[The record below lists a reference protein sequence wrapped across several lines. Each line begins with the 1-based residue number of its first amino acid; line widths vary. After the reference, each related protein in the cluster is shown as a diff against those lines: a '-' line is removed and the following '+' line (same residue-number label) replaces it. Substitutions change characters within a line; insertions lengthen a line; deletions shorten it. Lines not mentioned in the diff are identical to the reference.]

1 MAVMNHEMRRSKQAI
16 DRQECWAVLERGT
29 SGVLALCGEEGQPY
43 AVPLS
48 YAILDGSLVFHSAL
62 TGLKLDLVRQSG
74 KASFCVIDRDD
85 VVPERFTTNYR
96 SVIAFG
102 DIEVVEDEDCRL
114 AAFHALG
121 ERYWP
126 GHEEDTM
133 QTIASSGK
141 RSAIIRLSVD
151 ALTGKEGAFLAK
163 QRREGA
169 SSENQR

>member
-1 MAVMNHEMRRSKQAI
+1 MNHEMRRSKQAI

-29 SGVLALCGEEGQPY
+29 SGVLALCGEDAQPY

-62 TGLKLDLVRQSG
+62 TGLKLDLVTQNG

-85 VVPERFTTNYR
+85 VVPDHFTTKYR

-102 DIEVVEDEDCRL
+102 DIEVVEDEGDRL
-114 AAFHALG
+114 AAFLALG

-126 GHEEDTM
+126 GHTEEAM
-133 QTIASSGK
+133 QTTMSSGK
-141 RSAIIRLSVD
+141 RSAILRLNVD
-151 ALTGKEGAFLAK
+151 VLTGKEGALLAK

-169 SSENQR
+169 LD